1 MNATIV
7 TRPTTT
13 PQPKIIPGTPW
24 AWGFE
29 DGARGRSIYLGY
41 HLFCGAKLA
50 QYKAGWV
57 EGNAL
62 VTDTYVPFQCPELY
76 ADAQPAEN
84 RDDWIGE

>member
-1 MNATIV
+1 MNAMIV

-13 PQPKIIPGTPW
+13 PQPKRITSTAW

-29 DGARGRSIYLGY
+29 DACQGKSIYMGY

-50 QYKAGWV
+50 EYKQGWA

-76 ADAQPAEN
+76 TDVRCAED
-84 RDDWIGE
+84 RDDWIGV